1 MKKYTDGMAIIITTK
16 ENAIEKT
23 FDKGFTIR
31 LYFDFFKILVYLSE
45 IREDLIARF
54 ELISL
59 ERGFCVVEIPQQ
71 HRSFQKFF

>member
-16 ENAIEKT
+16 ENAIEKI

-31 LYFDFFKILVYLSE
+31 LYFDFFKLLVYVSE
-45 IREDLIARF
+45 IREDLIVRF

-59 ERGFCVVEIPQQ
+59 ERGFCVVQIPQQ
-71 HRSFQKFF
+71 HRSFQNFF

>member
-16 ENAIEKT
+16 ENAIEQT

-31 LYFDFFKILVYLSE
+31 LYFDFFKLLVYLSE
-45 IREDLIARF
+45 IREDLIVRF

>member
-1 MKKYTDGMAIIITTK
+1 MKKYTDGMAIIIKTK

-31 LYFDFFKILVYLSE
+31 LYFDFFKLLVYLSE
-45 IREDLIARF
+45 IREDLIVRF

>member
-1 MKKYTDGMAIIITTK
+1 MTQYTDGMAIIITTK

-31 LYFDFFKILVYLSE
+31 LYFDFFKLLVYLSE
-45 IREDLIARF
+45 IREDLIVRF